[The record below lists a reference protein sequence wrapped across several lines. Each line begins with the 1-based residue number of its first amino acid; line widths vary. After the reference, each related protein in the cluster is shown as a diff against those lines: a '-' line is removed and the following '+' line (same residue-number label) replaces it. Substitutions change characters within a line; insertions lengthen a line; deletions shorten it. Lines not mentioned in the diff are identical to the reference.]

1 MQYHAMSITINCNV
15 FVAVITVAMIAVKP
29 EEAFQLMY

>member
-1 MQYHAMSITINCNV
+1 MFITIHCSV
-15 FVAVITVAMIAVKP
+15 CVMVITIAMIAVKP